1 MLDLQDRLDELKG
14 LGLYRRMRMVSG
26 PQGPHVVLDGK
37 PVLLLCSNNYLGL
50 ADHPRV
56 REAAADAAMRWG
68 AGAGAS
74 RLVSGNMTLHRRLE
88 ERLATFKG
96 TQSALLFGSGYL
108 ANLGVVPALARRGD
122 IVFSDELN
130 HASIIDGCRLSGAE
144 TFVYRHGDIDHLAW
158 GLRNSDD
165 RGALIVTD
173 GVFSMDGDVAPLEEI
188 VELARR
194 HDVRVMVD
202 DAHGTGTLG
211 PGGRGTVAEAGLEG
225 EVDVIVGTLGKAL
238 GSYGAFV
245 ACDHAMTRYL
255 INSARPLIFSTGLP
269 PAAAAAAMAALELL
283 QEQPRRV
290 ERLADNA
297 GTLRDELARE
307 GFDVSGSQTQIVPL
321 IVGEADLATRICE
334 AALEQGVFAQA
345 IRPPTVPDG
354 TSRLRLAVMASH
366 TRSELRDAAR
376 ILARAALR
384 NGLRPTSTVPIA
396 AAQTTAPVA
405 ASPVRVF
412 DGDAEERLP
421 KAA

>member
-56 REAAADAAMRWG
+56 REAAADAALRWG

-88 ERLATFKG
+88 ERLAAFKG

-108 ANLGVVPALARRGD
+108 ANVAVVPALARRGE

-144 TFVYRHGDIDHLAW
+144 TFVYRHADVDHLAW
-158 GLRNSDD
+158 GLRNADG

-173 GVFSMDGDVAPLEEI
+173 GVFSMDGDVAPLEDI
-188 VELARR
+188 VELARH

-202 DAHGTGTLG
+202 DAHGTGTQG
-211 PGGRGTVAEAGLEG
+211 PGGRGTVAAAGLEG
-225 EVDVIVGTLGKAL
+225 EVDVTVGTLGKAF

-245 ACDHAMTRYL
+245 ACDGATARYL
-255 INSARPLIFSTGLP
+255 VNSARALIFSTGLP
-269 PAAAAAAMAALELL
+269 PAAAAAALAALDVVA
-283 QEQPRRV
+283 EQPRRV

-297 GTLRDELARE
+297 ATLRSALARE

-321 IVGEADLATRICE
+321 IVGDAARALQICE
-334 AALEQGVFAQA
+334 AALERGVFAQA
-345 IRPPTVPDG
+345 IRPPTVPEG

-366 TRSELRDAAR
+366 TRAELRDAAR
-376 ILARAALR
+376 VIAQAALR
-384 NGLRPTSTVPIA
+384 NGLRPSSTVPVT
-396 AAQTTAPVA
+396 AAQ
-405 ASPVRVF
+405 ASASADPPRVF
-412 DGDAEERLP
+412 DGDAQERLP